1 MFNKILIFVTV
12 LPYNKYMK
20 SKLGKAIMIAVSV
33 IAACAVI
40 GGIALCM
47 VFPNKY
53 SGELNAAADEF
64 GLERRLVRSVVW
76 AESKFDRKAVS
87 DKGAVGLMQL
97 MPQTL
102 TSCAAALRIKDPDGF
117 DPQTNLRCGCYY
129 LSLLLEKFDGDES
142 AALMA
147 YNAGEA
153 NAKKFLDGDEVFP
166 ETQKYLKD
174 VALAKHVYR

>member
-1 MFNKILIFVTV
+1 M
-12 LPYNKYMK
+12 YMK
-20 SKLGKAIMIAVSV
+20 SKLGKAIMITISAL
-33 IAACAVI
+33 AACAVI

-47 VFPNKY
+47 AFPNKY
-53 SGELNAAADEF
+53 ANELNAAADEF

-87 DKGAVGLMQL
+87 DKGAVGLMQS

-102 TSCAAALRIKDPDGF
+102 TSCAAALRIKEPDAY

-129 LSLLLEKFDGDES
+129 LSILLEKFDGDES

-147 YNAGEA
+147 YNAGET
-153 NAKKFLDGDEVFP
+153 NARKFLDGDEIFP

-174 VALAKHVYR
+174 VRLAKKIYR